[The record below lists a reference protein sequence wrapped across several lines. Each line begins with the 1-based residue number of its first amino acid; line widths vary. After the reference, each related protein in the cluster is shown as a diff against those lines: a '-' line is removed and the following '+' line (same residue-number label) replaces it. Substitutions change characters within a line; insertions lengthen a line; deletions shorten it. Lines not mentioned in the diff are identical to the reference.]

1 MPLPGTWNT
10 VTVTATFLKPDG
22 TPATGNVQFVA
33 VRAVGMDDTIV
44 LPHPIVATLNGSGQ
58 MTASLPCPDDVGA
71 GFTTLVYG
79 VKERTQYGRDAY
91 FIELDNA
98 MTSVELEHV
107 PRVDSVP
114 PKDWYATLEGIAA
127 EAAASAAVAQAY
139 GPDMVG
145 RMDALEAEDLPERVD
160 VLEAGQ
166 SSGQRI
172 YRTWAELNAVVGAVG
187 NGAQVI
193 DDAGTHTDPVV
204 GGTKANAGQYVWSA
218 SPAGWRWVR
227 ADLPTD
233 LQARTADLE
242 GKWDNVAGIKN
253 GWPDPFFRK
262 FDLTSETLLGRDR
275 WYWNNVGAGAF
286 VGWSRVTNAVFDG
299 YALRR
304 AADIGVTPLNGPSVM
319 LDEIGAVAG
328 DTITVYALFTGSGAV
343 VSFPAKFNNGSQLDV
358 PSNVSGGS
366 TITAS
371 TTPQW
376 LRYQV
381 VVPSGAVSLDTYP
394 YTNTAGQTFDLVSLW
409 AFKGT
414 ATRGPS
420 WPTLPGLTD
429 LTLADHETR
438 IKANEAAKARTDYVV
453 ENYGVVSAAG
463 TVVAMD
469 GTGFGTAPR
478 DLVFMGWGERYM
490 PAGVSF
496 NAVRIKSIARASAAT
511 AKWRTLGVVVRTGTN
526 AHNAAAPVV
535 AVGTI
540 AVRSVE
546 SLVDVSVLLKDPI
559 TGAVK
564 TVTDADFSG
573 GEYFIGVYA
582 LTDTGTPA
590 ACGEPRGTLANSIGQ
605 SYYHV
610 SSTNL
615 PITGGWVATTSGS
628 NLRLGFQHLM
638 LTSPTES
645 VVNLPSQQFANDMG
659 GLLTVPAPDI
669 VMPAYLY
676 GVQGREM
683 NVYFDNLH
691 LADASEYLHDVTT
704 SSAVGAHQ
712 NERWTYT
719 PAGALAAGTFV
730 YSAHDKR
737 TGTSLVS
744 KTAQLRAAASTAGTG
759 TTKKVMVIG
768 DSLVGAGT
776 ITQTLLDNADGMGVT
791 LLGTLGTGLNKH
803 EGRGGWSITTYT
815 TNYAGNP
822 FWIGG
827 QVDFP
832 GYLAANTVDTPDWVL
847 IHLGINDCFGQ
858 TSDAACSALADSL
871 FTSLDT
877 LIASIKAAGA
887 GVKVGLLIPSPPSFD
902 QDSFGANYT
911 TAQNRWRFKR
921 NILIWARQLIAK
933 YAGQEANRIYIV
945 PSNVNLDTV
954 NNMSRAAAAPINS
967 RTTLTSQ
974 RQNNGVHPA
983 TEGYRQIGDA
993 VWAFLKFYA

>member
-1 MPLPGTWNT
+1 MTLRAYVQEERLIAYAANAGLPGVRGPQGEVGPQGPQGIQGIQGDTGPTGPTGPQGPQGIQGDTGATGPAGPANSLSVGT
-10 VTVTATFLKPDG
+10 VT
-22 TPATGNVQFVA
+22 TG
-33 VRAVGMDDTIV
+33 
-44 LPHPIVATLNGSGQ
+44 LS
-58 MTASLPCPDDVGA
+58 
-71 GFTTLVYG
+71 
-79 VKERTQYGRDAY
+79 
-91 FIELDNA
+91 
-98 MTSVELEHV
+98 
-107 PRVDSVP
+107 
-114 PKDWYATLEGIAA
+114 
-127 EAAASAAVAQAY
+127 AAASITGTAPTQTLDLTLPTGLLGFLTKAAL
-139 GPDMVG
+139 
-145 RMDALEAEDLPERVD
+145 DADLVH
-160 VLEAGQ
+160 
-166 SSGQRI
+166 
-172 YRTWAELNAVVGAVG
+172 
-187 NGAQVI
+187 
-193 DDAGTHTDPVV
+193 DAGILAMVTNDATQANNGTYIKTGPKGGGSWLLSSDRVSEIAALVTDHES
-204 GGTKANAGQYVWSA
+204 K
-218 SPAGWRWVR
+218 
-227 ADLPTD
+227 
-233 LQARTADLE
+233 
-242 GKWDNVAGIKN
+242 KFVAGIKN

-262 FDLTSETLLGRDR
+262 FDLTSQTLFGRDR
-275 WYWNNVGAGAF
+275 WFWNNVGAGAF
-286 VGWSRVTNAVFDG
+286 VGWSRVTNSVFDG

-304 AADIGVTPLNGPSVM
+304 AAGIGTTPLNGPSIL
-319 LDEIGAVAG
+319 LDEMGAVAG
-328 DTITVYALFTGSGAV
+328 DTITVYALFVGAGAV
-343 VSFPAKFNNGSQLDV
+343 VSLPAKFDNGSQLAA
-358 PSNVSGGS
+358 PSSATGTA

-371 TTPQW
+371 ATPQW

-381 VVPSGAVSLDTYP
+381 VVPAGATSLDLYP
-394 YTNTAGQTFDLVSLW
+394 YTATAGQTFDLVSLW
-409 AFKGT
+409 AFKG
-414 ATRGPS
+414 AASRGPS
-420 WPTLPGLTD
+420 WPTLPGSTD
-429 LTLADHETR
+429 LTLADHEAR
-438 IKANEAAKARTDYVV
+438 IAANSTEANR
-453 ENYGVVSAAG
+453 
-463 TVVAMD
+463 AMYAVD
-469 GTGFGTAPR
+469 SSTEVTGSQSITLNGTGFATNPR
-478 DLVFMGWGERYM
+478 DLVFMGWGERYT

-496 NAVRIKSIARASAAT
+496 NAIKIKTISRTVGAAT
-511 AKWRTLGVVVRTGTN
+511 QWRTMNVVVRTGAN
-526 AHNAAAPVV
+526 SNAAGAPVV
-535 AVGTI
+535 AVGSALIVPT
-540 AVRSVE
+540 
-546 SLVDVSVLLKDPI
+546 LDTQTDVVILLRDPVTNAI
-559 TGAVK
+559 K
-564 TVTDADFSG
+564 TLTDADFSG
-573 GEYFIGVYA
+573 GEYFIGIYA
-582 LTDTGTPA
+582 LTSTGAPA
-590 ACGEPRGTLANSIGQ
+590 ACGEPKGIMPNSMAQ
-605 SYYHV
+605 SYYQ
-610 SSTNL
+610 SSTANT
-615 PITGGWVATTSGS
+615 PKTGTWGFSAAVAQF
-628 NLRLGFQHLM
+628 GFQHL
-638 LTSPTES
+638 LITSPAEAVSYSASQSLTEDVAES
-645 VVNLPSQQFANDMG
+645 
-659 GLLTVPAPDI
+659 LTIPAPEI
-669 VMPAYLY
+669 VLPPYLF
-676 GVQGREM
+676 GVVGREM

-691 LADASEYLHDVTT
+691 MADAGEYLHDVTT

-719 PAGALAAGTFV
+719 PAGAIAVGTFV

-776 ITQTLLDNADGMGVT
+776 ITQTLLDNVDGMGVT

-832 GYLAANTVDTPDWVL
+832 GYLTANTVDTPDWVL

-858 TSDAACSALADSL
+858 TSDTACSDLADTL

-993 VWAFLKFYA
+993 VWAFLKCNV